1 MSTVN
6 NSYENHVSILKD
18 LKMADSFY
26 EAREPYKEAFE
37 EIYNKAKDENVTMSS
52 AKDFLNSLSKDDLS
66 TLQNYT
72 LLVDEINVN
81 SLNDEGAYN
90 LLLHHYEKYDFN
102 NDGFVS
108 NGIGKNS
115 ELIPKNM
122 PDLEKE
128 AFVKTLNEM
137 DEKDR
142 FMTLAFAFPL
152 KIEIEGVTSSSNTN
166 DTFYDLQEI
175 MARIDR
181 ILNPLPGEVRSSE
194 LLATFELFKEMF
206 SKNYDELSDQKEK
219 INSDINNSAYLT
231 KAKMSTEV

>member
-1 MSTVN
+1 MSTII
-6 NSYENHVSILKD
+6 NSYESHVSILKD

-26 EAREPYKEAFE
+26 EVREPYKDAFE
-37 EIYNKAKDENVTMSS
+37 EIYNKAKDENVTMTS

-72 LLVDEINVN
+72 LLVDEINVS

-108 NGIGKNS
+108 NGIGKGS
-115 ELIPKNM
+115 ELMPKNM
-122 PDLEKE
+122 PNLEKE

-137 DEKDR
+137 NEKDR

-152 KIEIEGVTSSSNTN
+152 KIEIEGVTTSSNAN
-166 DTFYDLQEI
+166 DIIYDLQEI
-175 MARIDR
+175 MDRIDR

-194 LLATFELFKEMF
+194 LLSTFELFKDMF
-206 SKNYDELSDQKEK
+206 TKNYDEISDQKEK
-219 INSDINNSAYLT
+219 MNSDINNSAYLT
-231 KAKMSTEV
+231 KARINSDV